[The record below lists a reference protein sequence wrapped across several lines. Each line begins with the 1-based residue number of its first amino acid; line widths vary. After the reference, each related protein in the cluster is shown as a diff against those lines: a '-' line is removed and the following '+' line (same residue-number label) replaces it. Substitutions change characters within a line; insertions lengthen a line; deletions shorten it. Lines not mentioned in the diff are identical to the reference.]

1 MNRIENNSQ
10 LSFFN
15 PYRVAGAS
23 PVVAIAQNNMAV
35 ALPKTTLV
43 DRAVNW
49 GKAILFRDYEK
60 GLDIV
65 DKGTWLLDKG
75 VVVVVGSMQ
84 AAVIADGLFHLNIL
98 KNGFLSFIPYA
109 LKLLLTPAS
118 IFFIVIGVIE
128 AIFEIINLRKG
139 VKLLNSVNKEKSP
152 MDGFEFIKDRY
163 FTLQKEESQ
172 KIIRL
177 IEEKLPD
184 LDQTAKADR
193 FDEIA
198 KRALEIKFDNLKRRI
213 SPGLAEEVKVQLDS
227 IMKELQSP
235 DETIRNAAET
245 RAKLLMESVSRQA
258 KNKIIIHILGIVA
271 IFFTVLS
278 AIGMATGI
286 GAIGF
291 FVAMGA
297 CTAIAVITKW
307 IIQKGLYEREVA
319 NFYDRVTQLK
329 EVAAAS

>member
-1 MNRIENNSQ
+1 MYRVENNSQ

-23 PVVAIAQNNMAV
+23 PVVEIAQKNIEIA
-35 ALPKTTLV
+35 PHKTALV
-43 DRAVNW
+43 DRVVNW

-65 DKGTWLLDKG
+65 DKGTWVLDKG

-98 KNGFLSFIPYA
+98 KNGVLSFIPHA
-109 LKLLLTPAS
+109 LKLLLAPAS

-139 VKLLNSVNKEKSP
+139 VELLNGGKK
-152 MDGFEFIKDRY
+152 DGLEFIKNHY
-163 FTLQKEESQ
+163 FSLQKEESQ
-172 KIIRL
+172 KIIKL
-177 IEEKLPD
+177 IEEKLPE

-198 KRALEIKFDNLKRRI
+198 KRALEIKFENLKRRI
-213 SPGLAEEVKVQLDS
+213 TPGLAEEVKVQLDT
-227 IMKELQSP
+227 IMKDLQSP
-235 DETIRNAAET
+235 DEAIRDAAENRT
-245 RAKLLMESVSRQA
+245 KLLMESVSSQA
-258 KNKIIIHILGIVA
+258 KNKIIIHALGIAA
-271 IFFTVLS
+271 IFFTILS

-291 FVAMGA
+291 FVALGA
-297 CTAIAVITKW
+297 CTAIVVLSKW
-307 IIQKGLYEREVA
+307 IIQKGIYEREVA
-319 NFYDRVTQLK
+319 NFYDRVAAMRLPK

>member
-1 MNRIENNSQ
+1 MNKIESNYQ

-15 PYRVAGAS
+15 PYREAGAS
-23 PVVAIAQNNMAV
+23 PVVEV
-35 ALPKTTLV
+35 AKKNIEVAPHKTALV
-43 DRAVNW
+43 DRVVNW

-65 DKGTWLLDKG
+65 DKGTWVLDKG

-98 KNGFLSFIPYA
+98 KNGVLSFIPYA

-128 AIFEIINLRKG
+128 AIFEIINLKKG
-139 VKLLNSVNKEKSP
+139 VELLNGGKK
-152 MDGFEFIKDRY
+152 DGLDFIKGHY

-172 KIIRL
+172 KIVAL
-177 IEEKLPD
+177 IEEKLPE

-198 KRALEIKFDNLKRRI
+198 KRALEIKFENLKRRI
-213 SPGLAEEVKVQLDS
+213 TPGLAEEVKVQLDS
-227 IMKELQSP
+227 IIKELQSP
-235 DETIRNAAET
+235 DEAIRDAAEN

-258 KNKIIIHILGIVA
+258 KNKIIIHMLGIVA

-278 AIGMATGI
+278 AIGMASGV

-291 FVAMGA
+291 FVALGA
-297 CTAIAVITKW
+297 CTAIAVISKW
-307 IIQKGLYEREVA
+307 IIQKGIYEREVA
-319 NFYDRVTQLK
+319 NFYDNVAAMSKPK